1 MVSLYKDPKGEKVF
15 DSQGNGG
22 GGASQSLGSQPN
34 NIYEKV
40 RITVLEKKIAMLEQ
54 RLEQTDRVIYSF
66 FLILMMAMSF

>member
-15 DSQGNGG
+15 DTQGNAGP
-22 GGASQSLGSQPN
+22 GASQSLGSQP

-54 RLEQTDRVIYSF
+54 LLQQSDRVFYSF
-66 FLILMMAMSF
+66 CFFNDVLFK